1 MKNELA
7 IGTRGSRLALW
18 QSEHVLSLLNK
29 LTEKKIG
36 LKKIKTTGDKIL
48 DSPLAKIGDKGL
60 FVKEIEQEMLSGQI
74 DLAVHS
80 MKDVPT
86 VLPEGLIIGAV
97 LVREDPRDVLITSIA
112 NDILS
117 LPEGAKVGTSSLRR
131 RAQLLYLRPDLEI
144 VDVRGNLD
152 TRLRKLEEKEF
163 EAIILAGAGVRRL
176 GYQDKITFVIPEEQ
190 ILPAVGQGAIAIE
203 IRENDL
209 EVNELV
215 KQINHEETS
224 LCVQAERALMKELEG
239 GCQVPIGAWAKV
251 ENNRIHLNALIS
263 DINGIRI
270 LKASES
276 AGLNEAHLLGINV
289 ARKLIEQGAKDILN
303 EIR

>member
-1 MKNELA
+1 LKNELA